1 VEIAQSLDDGKI
13 VEALEFRPWRS
24 GAFLEHCSSKIF
36 ETRSIQI
43 KYLEL
48 MKIILESSNK

>member
-1 VEIAQSLDDGKI
+1 MAVG
-13 VEALEFRPWRS
+13 
-24 GAFLEHCSSKIF
+24 GFLEHCSSKIF
-36 ETRSIQI
+36 ETRSFQI